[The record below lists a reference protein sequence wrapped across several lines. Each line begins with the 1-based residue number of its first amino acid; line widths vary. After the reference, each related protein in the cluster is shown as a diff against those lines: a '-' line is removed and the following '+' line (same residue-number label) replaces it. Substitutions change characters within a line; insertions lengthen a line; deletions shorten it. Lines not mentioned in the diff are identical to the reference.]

1 MDLRQLRTFLQVA
14 ETGSITK
21 ASERLRIAQ
30 PALSRQIYAL
40 EHELE
45 TPLFLRHG
53 RGMNLT
59 VSFEA
64 DGLTMLKDL
73 VLRGLGCTV

>member
-1 MDLRQLRTFLQVA
+1 MREKLMFVALPDADLSLSTAVPFEHVA
-14 ETGSITK
+14 KKPLVLPSHQH
-21 ASERLRIAQ
+21 SLRILIEDIA
-30 PALSRQIYAL
+30 SKD
-40 EHELE
+40 
-45 TPLFLRHG
+45 
-53 RGMNLT
+53 GMNLT